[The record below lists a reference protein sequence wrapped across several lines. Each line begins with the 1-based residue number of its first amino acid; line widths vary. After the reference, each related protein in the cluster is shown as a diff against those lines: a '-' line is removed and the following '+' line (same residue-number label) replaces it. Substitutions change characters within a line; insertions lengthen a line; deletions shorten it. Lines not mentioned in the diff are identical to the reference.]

1 MKEYALRVLLVDDQ
15 PLIGE
20 AVRRALAGEPNLQ
33 FRYCAN
39 ALEALGVAEEF
50 KPTVILLDLVMPG
63 VEGFTLMTQ
72 FRAHAPTARVP
83 IIVLSSKEQPSSKS
97 AALAYGANDYLIKL
111 PQPIE
116 LIACI
121 RHHSKAYLDQLQK

>member
-1 MKEYALRVLLVDDQ
+1 MNEHALRVLLIDDQ

-33 FRYCAN
+33 FRYCAK
-39 ALEALGVAEEF
+39 ALEALALAEEF

-63 VEGFTLMTQ
+63 VDGFTLVSK
-72 FRAHAPTARVP
+72 FRTHPPTAGVP

-97 AALAYGANDYLIKL
+97 AALAYGANDYLVKL
-111 PQPIE
+111 PNPIE

-121 RHHSKAYLDQLQK
+121 RQHSKAYCDGA